1 VEYLKAAAHRDYV
14 PACLS
19 LGKLL
24 YHDARID
31 RDIHAALKLFEKA
44 AIMGSAIGWNSMGV
58 CHEELGNFSESQ
70 RCYR

>member
-1 VEYLKAAAHRDYV
+1 
-14 PACLS
+14 LS